1 MTSREFAAIILGICV
16 GVTFAYETSSAISSD
31 KLSLADANSALSAS
45 GGLAGKVFAV
55 GDNRYVV
62 RRSRLTG
69 KKGNVFIGEIEIE
82 PLPKHVGGAR

>member
-1 MTSREFAAIILGICV
+1 MKKLTPLLFVMFLVGTAMAAGS
-16 GVTFAYETSSAISSD
+16 FSD

-82 PLPKHVGGAR
+82 PLPKHVGGLR